1 MDDGIHANDTEG
13 IKVMNKPIISVIMSV
28 KNGEFD
34 LAKSIGSIQAQTL
47 SDWELIVCDDGSTDK
62 TLDVLNNLAEAD
74 SRIIVLHNDK
84 SQGSAQARDV
94 CIEIAKSNF
103 LAIHDA
109 DDYSAPNRF
118 ELQYDFMQKH
128 PEYAIVG
135 TGYYTVKSDG
145 TIIGECHPKT
155 EPTAMDQIKGGEFM
169 HPSFMMRK
177 DMIAKVGFYTIS
189 PYTLRSQD
197 YHMVMKVL
205 GAGMKMYNM
214 NECLYYYTADEGMM
228 NRTRSWKRVK
238 GLMWIRWDAYRRNHL
253 PWWCYIY
260 VLKPFVTNLIPKSIM
275 FRYHKKTFKTH
286 A

>member
-1 MDDGIHANDTEG
+1 MDT
-13 IKVMNKPIISVIMSV
+13 PRISVIMAV
-28 KNGEFD
+28 KNGEND
-34 LAKSIGSIQAQTL
+34 LPKSIGSIQAQTL
-47 SDWELIVCDDGSTDK
+47 SDWELIVCDDGSTDN
-62 TLDVLNNLAEAD
+62 TLSVLNKMAEED
-74 SRIIVLHNDK
+74 SRITVLHNEA
-84 SQGSAQARDV
+84 SQGSAQARDF

-103 LAIHDA
+103 IAIHDA
-109 DDYSAPNRF
+109 DDTSAPNRF

-135 TGYYTVKSDG
+135 SGYYTVKTDG
-145 TIIGECHPKT
+145 TITGEMHPKS
-155 EPTAMDQIKGGEFM
+155 EPTAMDQVKGGLFM

-214 NECLYYYTADEGMM
+214 HECLYYYTADEGMM
-228 NRTRSWKRVK
+228 KRTRNWKNVK

-260 VLKPFVTNLIPKSIM
+260 VLKPVVTNLIPKEIM
-275 FRYHKKTFKTH
+275 FMHHRKTFKNK